1 MEGIGIL
8 RAYHVVVVLPHKLV
22 IAEVDELVAHRR
34 TDDVE
39 RIAEVFGLDRVPGD
53 VELKA
58 AVAHGAHINEGFI
71 EQVGRDGDF
80 VVAQQVLLSATVV
93 VERTVEGTV
102 EQCPVEADVPVLA
115 FLPAQVGVDVLA
127 RSPHLVV
134 LAVVGV
140 VAEALHGV
148 QRLVTVEVLV
158 ARHAIVGA
166 QFQVG
171 EPALGLCHERLVGD
185 TPPYGDGGEVT
196 PLVVFTKLGRTLV
209 SQRGCQHVASFPVV
223 AHAAEESNEFG
234 IVHIRAHID
243 FSLFLGKCSCAQV
256 VVFQGIIGEVFV
268 VGVQSRVLLILV
280 RVTQHGLDVVIAKG
294 VVVVGNP
301 FQTAQ
306 CGLGVILRSLA
317 CATCIDGECA
327 GRRAEEL
334 VVVVVLMVG
343 KGELGREHL
352 FAGILQQQWKEIQF
366 YRAVPVEQ
374 LGRTGVLVKFHKLY
388 RVVSS

>member
-1 MEGIGIL
+1 MNFGRPLPTNWRSSSVALSQAPCHRLVEDHPAALWVYAGILQHVETADASAFLDALQGVEGIGIL
-8 RAYHVVVVLPHKLV
+8 RAIPRRSSLGPQTRYCMKSMNLLH
-22 IAEVDELVAHRR
+22 HRR
-34 TDDVE
+34 ADNVE
-39 RIAEVFGLDRVPGD
+39 RIAEIFGLDRVPGD

-185 TPPYGDGGEVT
+185 TPSYGDGG
-196 PLVVFTKLGRTLV
+196 KL
-209 SQRGCQHVASFPVV
+209 P
-223 AHAAEESNEFG
+223 
-234 IVHIRAHID
+234 
-243 FSLFLGKCSCAQV
+243 
-256 VVFQGIIGEVFV
+256 
-268 VGVQSRVLLILV
+268 
-280 RVTQHGLDVVIAKG
+280 
-294 VVVVGNP
+294 
-301 FQTAQ
+301 
-306 CGLGVILRSLA
+306 
-317 CATCIDGECA
+317 
-327 GRRAEEL
+327 
-334 VVVVVLMVG
+334 
-343 KGELGREHL
+343 HL
-352 FAGILQQQWKEIQF
+352 
-366 YRAVPVEQ
+366 
-374 LGRTGVLVKFHKLY
+374 
-388 RVVSS
+388 